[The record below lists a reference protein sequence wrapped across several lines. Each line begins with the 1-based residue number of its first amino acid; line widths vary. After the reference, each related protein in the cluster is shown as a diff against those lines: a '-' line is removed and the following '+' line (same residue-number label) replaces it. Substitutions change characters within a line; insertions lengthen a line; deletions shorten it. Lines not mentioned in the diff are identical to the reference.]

1 MSRLGIIQVISF
13 FVYLLVQVIILKNV
27 VLFHTAFCFIYVAYL
42 LLLPVDSTPM
52 TLLGVGFLMGFIVDI
67 FYDSLGLHAFSSV
80 FIMYV
85 RNYWLNL
92 ITPQGGY
99 DSNIAPSLAINGVQW
114 FLVYTMPLI
123 FIHHALLFFTEAG
136 GFDLF
141 WFTLWK
147 ALFSTLFTTTVIV
160 LTQYLFPDRRR
171 I

>member
-1 MSRLGIIQVISF
+1 MNRSSILQVVSF
-13 FVYLLVQVIILKNV
+13 FVYLLVQVVLLKNA
-27 VLFHTAFCFIYVAYL
+27 VLFQTAVCFLYVAYL

-52 TLLGVGFLMGFIVDI
+52 VLLGLGFLTGFIVDI
-67 FYDSLGLHAFSSV
+67 FYDSLGLHAFSCV

-99 DSNIAPSLAINGVQW
+99 DSNATPSLATHGIQW
-114 FLVYTMPLI
+114 FLIYSTPLI
-123 FIHHALLFFTEAG
+123 FVHHALLFFTEAV

-147 ALFSTLFTTTVIV
+147 ALFSTLFTALVIII
-160 LTQYLFPDRRR
+160 TQYLFPDRRR

>member
-1 MSRLGIIQVISF
+1 MNRLNILQVISF
-13 FVYLLVQVIILKNV
+13 FIYLLVQVIILKNA
-27 VLFHTAFCFIYVAYL
+27 VLFHMAFCFLYVGYL
-42 LLLPVDSTPM
+42 LLLPVDATPM
-52 TLLGVGFLMGFIVDI
+52 TLLGIGFLMGLIIDI
-67 FYDSLGLHAFSSV
+67 FYDSLGLHAFSCV

-99 DSNIAPSLAINGVQW
+99 DSNVTPSLAMNGIQW
-114 FLVYTMPLI
+114 FLVYSMPLV
-123 FIHHALLFFTEAG
+123 FIHHALLFYTEAG

-147 ALFSTLFTTTVIV
+147 VLFSTLFTTLVIV
-160 LTQYLFPDRRR
+160 ITQYLFPDRRR